1 MLEGAHEAGLS
12 RAAPTQAPSQRGSFT
27 HELRQLADPIWQAQH
42 DHPFV
47 RGIADGS
54 LEPARFRW
62 YLRQDYVYLKD
73 YARLLAIGAARAPTV
88 ELMTGL
94 ATTAKATLTSEM
106 DLHRSYCGEWGISPD
121 ELEREQAAP
130 ATRAY
135 ANYLLKTATLGDFA
149 ELVGALL
156 PCLWGYHEIGERLAG
171 EPRPAHALYARWIDA
186 YAGDEPS
193 RFHNVHIRHAR
204 VLLRAPP
211 ADGSLRGRGALGL
224 LQRTRAEDPRA
235 LRPGTVAR
243 AGAAGEP
250 RRSPCRSLA
259 PSDDRRR

>member
-186 YAGDEPS
+186 YAGDEYAELVT
-193 RFHNVHIRHAR
+193 FGQAACENA
-204 VLLRAPP
+204 A
-211 ADGSLRGRGALGL
+211 ADLSERGRE
-224 LQRTRAEDPRA
+224 RVRASFLNSSQYE
-235 LRPGTVAR
+235 LEFW
-243 AGAAGEP
+243 GAAWQAQP
-250 RRSPCRSLA
+250 VP
-259 PSDDRRR
+259 